1 LFFNNS
7 RNIRCCRIKNRIF
20 RIKLIKQNIVTSLK
34 TLGTSSAKTVTAQ
47 LKKDGLIGGA
57 ATADPTA
64 SEKER
69 RFVEI
74 RP

>member
-1 LFFNNS
+1 MS
-7 RNIRCCRIKNRIF
+7 MMHCMVAV
-20 RIKLIKQNIVTSLK
+20 IKQKIVTSLK

-47 LKKDGLIGGA
+47 LKKDGLIGGVA
-57 ATADPTA
+57 SADPAA